1 MKKSFVKL
9 AAMLMVMP
17 VLITSCATIFG
28 KSSYPVSINSNPN
41 GADISITDKKGKEVY
56 KGQSPATV
64 TLKSGAGYFS
74 RAEYQVR
81 ISSKGYAE
89 QIVPVNYKLNGWYFG
104 NIFLGGFLGMLIV
117 DPATGAMWKLDTPPI
132 SITLRKSNALNIPT
146 LEILNMNEVSD
157 AVKANMIKIK

>member
-9 AAMLMVMP
+9 AAIVMVMP
-17 VLITSCATIFG
+17 VLITSCASILG
-28 KSSYPVSINSNPN
+28 KSAYPVSINSNPN

-64 TLKSGAGYFS
+64 SLKSGAGFFS
-74 RAEYQVR
+74 RAEYQVK

-89 QIVPVNYKLNGWYFG
+89 QVVPVIYKLNGWYFG
-104 NIFLGGFLGMLIV
+104 NLFLGGFLGMLII

-132 SITLRKSNALNIPT
+132 SITLHKSNALNTPT
-146 LEILNMNEVSD
+146 LEILNVNEVSD
-157 AVKANMIKIK
+157 AVKANMVKIK

>member
-146 LEILNMNEVSD
+146 LEILNMNEVSA

>member
-1 MKKSFVKL
+1 
-9 AAMLMVMP
+9 MVMP
-17 VLITSCATIFG
+17 VFITSCASIFG
-28 KSSYPVSINSNPN
+28 KSAYPVSINSNPN

-64 TLKSGAGYFS
+64 SLKSGAGYFS

-89 QIVPVNYKLNGWYFG
+89 QIVPVIYKLNGWYFG
-104 NIFLGGFLGMLIV
+104 NLFLGGFLGMLIV

-146 LEILNMNEVSD
+146 LEILNVNEVSD

>member
-9 AAMLMVMP
+9 AAMVMVMP